1 MRGSV
6 AGRVAYNTAVQ
17 VAGKAAG
24 LALGAVSLALLTRY
38 LGPSD
43 YGKYTLAL
51 MFSQVLGVLADVGLF
66 TIVVR
71 DISREPDRTEE
82 LVGNALTLRLLLAFA
97 TITLAGLVS
106 LALPYTPQ
114 VRVAILLAG
123 GPLLLGLLNSSL
135 VAVFQ
140 ARLLMDRATVADLV
154 GRVAALG
161 LVVLVV
167 VLELGFYAVIGAA
180 AGGALATLVVT
191 WRLTRRLVR
200 VRFLRDTAVWRRL
213 LAASLPLGLALAVNE
228 LYFRADTVIISVY
241 RPYDEVGGYTLAY
254 RILELALMIGAVF
267 LTSVFPLL
275 SAYVRDDDQR
285 LRRTI
290 QRSWDVFVIVA
301 LPVAAGG
308 AVLAAG
314 LVELVAGSDFDAAV
328 TPLRIL
334 MAAGVLALVNGLFG
348 YTLIA
353 AERQLNALWLN
364 LGALAFNVG
373 LNLALVPAYGI
384 EAAAL
389 VTVAS
394 EVLIFSGSFL
404 LMRRYLHFF
413 PRPGP
418 LLPALAAA
426 AAMAA
431 VLWALEGA
439 SLALL
444 VPLGAL
450 LYAGLL
456 ASISPATRQLARGLR
471 P

>member
-1 MRGSV
+1 LRGSV

-51 MFSQVLGVLADVGLF
+51 MFSQVLGVLADVGLY
-66 TIVVR
+66 TTVVR
-71 DISREPDRTEE
+71 DISREPERTEE
-82 LVGNALTLRLLLAFA
+82 LVGNALTLRLLLAFVLIA
-97 TITLAGLVS
+97 LAGLVS

-135 VAVFQ
+135 LAIFQ

-154 GRVAALG
+154 GRVAALA

-167 VLELGFYAVIGAA
+167 LLDLGFYAVIGAA
-180 AGGALATLVVT
+180 AGGALATLAVT
-191 WRLTRRLVR
+191 WSLTRRRVR
-200 VRFLRDTAVWRRL
+200 LRFLRDTAVWRRL
-213 LAASLPLGLALAVNE
+213 LAASLPLGLALAINE
-228 LYFRADTVIISVY
+228 LYFRADTVIISVF
-241 RPYDEVGGYTLAY
+241 RPYDEVGAYTLAY
-254 RILELALMIGAVF
+254 RILELALMMGAVL
-267 LTSVFPLL
+267 LTTVFPLL
-275 SAYVRDDDQR
+275 STYARGEEQR
-285 LRRTI
+285 LRTTI
-290 QRSWDVFVIVA
+290 QRSWDVLVIAAV
-301 LPVAAGG
+301 PVAAGG
-308 AVLAAG
+308 AVLATS
-314 LVELVAGSDFDAAV
+314 LVELVAGDDYGDAV
-328 TPLRIL
+328 TPLRVL
-334 MAAGVLALVNGLFG
+334 LAAGSLMLVNGLFG

-364 LGALAFNVG
+364 LAALAFNIG

-389 VTVAS
+389 VTVGS
-394 EVLIFSGSFL
+394 EVLIFSGSFV
-404 LMRRYLHFF
+404 LMRRHLHFF
-413 PRPGP
+413 PSPGP

-431 VLWALEGA
+431 LLWALEGA
-439 SLALL
+439 PVALL

-450 LYAGLL
+450 VYAGLL
-456 ASISPATRQLARGLR
+456 AAISPATRQLARGWR
-471 P
+471 T

>member
-1 MRGSV
+1 LRGSV

-17 VAGKAAG
+17 LAGKAAG

-51 MFSQVLGVLADVGLF
+51 MFTQVLGVLADVGLF
-66 TIVVR
+66 TTVVR

-82 LVGNALTLRLLLAFA
+82 LVGNALTLRLLLAFV
-97 TITLAGLVS
+97 TIALAGLVS
-106 LALPYTPQ
+106 LALPYTPE

-154 GRVAALG
+154 GRVVALG

-167 VLELGFYAVIGAA
+167 LLELGFYAVIGAA
-180 AGGALATLVVT
+180 AGGALATLAVT
-191 WRLTRRLVR
+191 WRLTRRLVLL
-200 VRFLRDTAVWRRL
+200 RFLHDTAVWRRL
-213 LAASLPLGLALAVNE
+213 LAVSLPLGLALAVNE
-228 LYFRADTVIISVY
+228 LYFRADTVIISIF

-267 LTSVFPLL
+267 LISVFPLL
-275 SAYVRDDDQR
+275 SAYVRDDEQR
-285 LRRTI
+285 LRTTI
-290 QRSWDVFVIVA
+290 QRSWDVLVIAA

-364 LGALAFNVG
+364 LSALAFNVG

-384 EAAAL
+384 EAAAV

-431 VLWALEGA
+431 LLWAIEDA

-450 LYAGLL
+450 VYAGLL

-471 P
+471 T

>member
-1 MRGSV
+1 LERSV

-24 LALGAVSLALLTRY
+24 LGLAAASLALLTRY

-66 TIVVR
+66 TTVVR
-71 DISREPDRTEE
+71 EISRAPERTEE
-82 LVGNALTLRLLLAFA
+82 LVGNALTLRLLLAFVLVA
-97 TITLAGLVS
+97 LAGLVS

-114 VRVAILLAG
+114 VRVAIVLAG
-123 GPLLLGLLNSSL
+123 GPLVLGLLNSSL
-135 VAVFQ
+135 LAVFQ
-140 ARLLMDRATVADLV
+140 ARLLMDRATIADLV
-154 GRVAALG
+154 GRLAALA
-161 LVVLVV
+161 LVALVV
-167 VLELGFYAVIGAA
+167 VLDLGFYAVIGAA

-191 WRLTRRLVR
+191 WRLTRPLVR
-200 VRFLRDTAVWRRL
+200 VRFLRDLAVWRRL
-213 LAASLPLGLALAVNE
+213 LVVSLPLGVALAINE
-228 LYFRADTVIISVY
+228 LYFRADTVIISVL
-241 RPYDEVGGYTLAY
+241 RPYDDVGAYTLAY
-254 RILELALMIGAVF
+254 RILELALIVGTVF

-275 SAYVRDDDQR
+275 SAYVHGEQERM
-285 LRRTI
+285 RTTV
-290 QRSWDVFVIVA
+290 QRSWDVLVLAAV
-301 LPVAAGG
+301 PVAAGG
-308 AVLAAG
+308 ATLASS
-314 LVELVAGSDFDAAV
+314 LVELVAGGDFGGSV

-334 MAAGVLALVNGLFG
+334 LAAGVLMLLNGLFG

-364 LGALAFNVG
+364 LAALAFNIG

-389 VTVAS
+389 VTAGS
-394 EVLIFSGSFL
+394 EVLIFTGSFV
-404 LMRRYLHFF
+404 LMRRHLHFF

-418 LLPALAAA
+418 LVPALVAAG
-426 AAMAA
+426 AMSAL
-431 VLWALEGA
+431 LWALEPA

-450 LYAGLL
+450 VYGGLL
-456 ASISPATRQLARGLR
+456 LGISPGTRRLARGLR